1 MRIRKKTPF
10 RLFIL
15 VSALF
20 LATTN
25 PLISAKGVTESEAQA
40 DLNNANADLVTTTQQ
55 YHETASEVERI
66 DGRIA
71 EVEGEIDA
79 LNQNSDETTKAM
91 NNRLKTIY
99 KYSDFGMLELML
111 GSTDFDD
118 FTQRMELISRLA
130 YSDSRL
136 IKASSEN
143 KSILEQKKAELAI
156 ERENRLTA
164 LADLGGKTRDIE
176 NQVREKHELLAAAQ
190 SAAQAPGNP
199 APEPAEPAHPDRPL
213 SGRSE
218 EGYASYYYYTGG
230 YTAAHKT
237 LPLGTMV
244 RVTNLRNGA
253 QVWVEIVDRGPWG
266 AGRIIDLE
274 KAAFSAIADLGEGVI
289 PVKIEW

>member
-15 VSALF
+15 VSAFL
-20 LATTN
+20 LATAN
-25 PLISAKGVTESEAQA
+25 PLISAKGVTEPEAQA
-40 DLNNANADLVTTTQQ
+40 DLNNANADLVTATQQ

-71 EVEGEIDA
+71 EVEGEIDT

-91 NNRLKTIY
+91 NNRLKIIY
-99 KYSDFGMLELML
+99 KYSDFGMLELIL

-118 FTQRMELISRLA
+118 FTQRMELMSRLA

-136 IKASSEN
+136 MKTASEN
-143 KSILEQKKAELAI
+143 KSILEQKKAELAT
-156 ERENRLTA
+156 ERENRLDA

-176 NQVREKHELLAAAQ
+176 NQVREKHELLTAAQ
-190 SAAQAPGNP
+190 SAAQAPGSP
-199 APEPAEPAHPDRPL
+199 AQEPAEPAHPDRPL
-213 SGRSE
+213 SGNSE
-218 EGYASYYYYTGG
+218 EGDASYYYYTGG

-266 AGRIIDLE
+266 AGRVIDLE
-274 KAAFSAIADLGEGVI
+274 KTAFSAIADLGEGVI
-289 PVKIEW
+289 PVRVEW